1 MKPSSKSYI
10 QKNMNKDKA
19 EYIKNWLFKA
29 NEDISV
35 INDLINFGTEYYT
48 STICFLAQQAT
59 EKFLKAFLVY
69 HNIDFPRTHDVD
81 YLISECQKINQN
93 AFNIDLKSLTDFGV
107 SVRYPDDFYIPDVK
121 EALEYK
127 EIALKIKNVVNGLIK
142 IENK

>member
-1 MKPSSKSYI
+1 MNMKKE
-10 QKNMNKDKA
+10 KA
-19 EYIKNWLFKA
+19 EYIRNWLFRA
-29 NEDISV
+29 NEDIAV

-48 STICFLAQQAT
+48 STICFHAQQAT

-81 YLISECQKINQN
+81 YLISECQKINKN

-107 SVRYPDDFYIPDVK
+107 SVRYPDDFYIPEVK

-127 EIALKIKNVVNGLIK
+127 DIALKVKNAVEGLIK
-142 IENK
+142 VENQ